1 MDNDSAGDYS
11 GKNPGTGV
19 IPNIKSTFNLNEA
32 IFFNNNTSP
41 VDIRS
46 ETPDLNSSEKKFE
59 TYLNT
64 HVIFSGDVNREM
76 YSETPDLTSGFK
88 SHRVNG

>member
-1 MDNDSAGDYS
+1 M
-11 GKNPGTGV
+11 

-41 VDIRS
+41 VDMWS

-59 TYLNT
+59 TDLNT